1 MRTGLEWREA
11 RNTQACELKRAS
23 LVVLILFSIHGRIF
37 GHREETHRCLF
48 DPTPSGRNSAVR
60 ENWFFLI

>member
-23 LVVLILFSIHGRIF
+23 LVVLILLVSATGSLDIVKRHI
-37 GHREETHRCLF
+37 TVCLTRH
-48 DPTPSGRNSAVR
+48 PRGGTVLCVKIG
-60 ENWFFLI
+60 FF